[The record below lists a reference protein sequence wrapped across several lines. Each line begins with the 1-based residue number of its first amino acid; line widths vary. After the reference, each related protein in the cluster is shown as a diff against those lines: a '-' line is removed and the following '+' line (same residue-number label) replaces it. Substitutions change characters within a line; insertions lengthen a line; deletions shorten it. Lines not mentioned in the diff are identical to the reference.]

1 MNTVKSVYYG
11 WAALIVAGGGAY
23 VFAKRSINAE
33 RAAKAEAD
41 REKRIR
47 QWQLE
52 HDMSPSPSTRTATTP
67 LNPTSTTAPRSITSE
82 VGRLRKEGAGG
93 DGGYEEGNPSS
104 QASVDPA
111 PTRHAPED
119 EAQRVGEKSKY
130 EASVPYRSRGG
141 DRFS

>member
-1 MNTVKSVYYG
+1 
-11 WAALIVAGGGAY
+11 
-23 VFAKRSINAE
+23 
-33 RAAKAEAD
+33 
-41 REKRIR
+41 
-47 QWQLE
+47 
-52 HDMSPSPSTRTATTP
+52 MSSSPSTRTATTP

-82 VGRLRKEGAGG
+82 VGRLRKEGAGADG
-93 DGGYEEGNPSS
+93 DYEEGNPSS

-130 EASVPYRSRGG
+130 EASVPYRSRKG